1 MTKRQQQVIN
11 NYERSNAYGLQD
23 VYTNYSVYKARA
35 EKEIKQEMIDNN
47 GWGYK
52 ILGAN
57 SCQFSCAYLMNNAEN
72 GQVVIVYHTANNKQ
86 IFDYIS

>member
-1 MTKRQQQVIN
+1 MTKAQQHIIH
-11 NYERSNAYGLQD
+11 NYNRSTAYSLQD

-57 SCQFSCAYLMNNAEN
+57 CMQLSCAYLKTNKEN
-72 GQVVIVYHTANNKQ
+72 GQIEIVYHTAQNKR
-86 IFDYIS
+86 IFDYVA